1 MIIRWGRKGLVAAAF
16 AVAFVTPSATT
27 PTTIHKAD
35 LHPGYKQVVRHVTPS
50 SGVVASSTINKVD
63 LRPSYKQIV
72 RHITPSGD
80 VAPATTIRKADLLPS
95 YKQVVRHITPVDQA
109 VVADTGGGGSKLAL
123 LLREDQEIIDI
134 ITAIGPILVRM
145 V

>member
-35 LHPGYKQVVRHVTPS
+35 LHPSYKQVVRHVTPT
-50 SGVVASSTINKVD
+50 GAEGPT
-63 LRPSYKQIV
+63 
-72 RHITPSGD
+72 
-80 VAPATTIRKADLLPS
+80 TTIHKVDLLPS
-95 YKQVVRHITPVDQA
+95 YKLVVRHITPVDG
-109 VVADTGGGGSKLAL
+109 VVATEETGGGGSKLAL

-134 ITAIGPILVRM
+134 ITAIGPSLVRM